1 MMFRKFFVILVFFCW
16 GMTSY
21 AQYNQDAGG
30 WWNGKVGFELK
41 DNRTIYFNPE
51 IRQWDNFRSLRSA
64 FIDVGVEQKIAKNIN
79 GVVEYRMGS
88 RNEWLYW
95 QFRHRLSFGVETEW
109 KNDKL
114 KGVLTLRQQ
123 IAQSNFSLQETMD
136 LDTKTTTR
144 LKGGIRY
151 QIHKDLEIY
160 QSHELFFNTTGL
172 SYTNWRWQSGVS
184 YDLNKRQSI
193 KLGYLI
199 QRDLSTMAT
208 DYVVTGGWSYD
219 FKLKKDNVKKDGTKR
234 ELDQLNLMNG
244 RVIPCEVFIDTSLL
258 VKVRYQGRYG
268 KWKESEFHKNEIF
281 SVIKNGKEEI
291 IYERDTLLGYY
302 DSKEELR
309 IFLMGE
315 QDARYRFKARHVF
328 WGGLVL
334 CGALGFM
341 GQDGVLTAI
350 LPPIAYTLALIP
362 GRIKVRKHHIRDE
375 ALRYNDIYGDGFGA
389 VAKSKRITKAAIG
402 GFAGSAAG
410 VLLYFLTK

>member
-1 MMFRKFFVILVFFCW
+1 L
-16 GMTSY
+16 
-21 AQYNQDAGG
+21 
-30 WWNGKVGFELK
+30 
-41 DNRTIYFNPE
+41 
-51 IRQWDNFRSLRSA
+51 
-64 FIDVGVEQKIAKNIN
+64 
-79 GVVEYRMGS
+79 
-88 RNEWLYW
+88 
-95 QFRHRLSFGVETEW
+95 
-109 KNDKL
+109 
-114 KGVLTLRQQ
+114 
-123 IAQSNFSLQETMD
+123 
-136 LDTKTTTR
+136 
-144 LKGGIRY
+144 
-151 QIHKDLEIY
+151 
-160 QSHELFFNTTGL
+160 
-172 SYTNWRWQSGVS
+172 
-184 YDLNKRQSI
+184 
-193 KLGYLI
+193 
-199 QRDLSTMAT
+199 AT

-219 FKLKKDNVKKDGTKR
+219 FKLKKDNVKKDGTRR
-234 ELDQLNLMNG
+234 EWDQLNLMNG
-244 RVIPCEVFIDTSLL
+244 RMIPCEVYIDTSLL
-258 VKVRYQGRYG
+258 VRIRYQGKYG

-328 WGGLVL
+328 WGGVIL
-334 CGALGFM
+334 CGTLGFM
-341 GQDGVLTAI
+341 GQDGVLTAL